1 MVFKIEEH
9 KQDNITYHQ
18 QTTKHSKINQHS
30 DPTNVGI
37 QNIYSSISRKNYE
50 QKIEKINIQRAFRQA
65 PRTNLVEVAME
76 NSERAVEDTEM
87 EKMLRQLVKQ
97 QSAPTVDIEEID
109 GNFLQYINFRL
120 MFWEVVEKKI
130 ANPQGRLTRLIK
142 LTTEEVKELVEPF
155 IHDNPKYGY
164 KSAMTLLE
172 SQYGNPFQLL
182 ACYRNEKKRMT

>member
-1 MVFKIEEH
+1 MKKARGRVKIYEQENQDQEMVFKIEEH
-9 KQDNITYHQ
+9 KQDSITYHQ

-30 DPTNVGI
+30 GPTNVGI

-87 EKMLRQLVKQ
+87 EMLRQLVKQ

-120 MFWEVVEKKI
+120 MF
-130 ANPQGRLTRLIK
+130 
-142 LTTEEVKELVEPF
+142 
-155 IHDNPKYGY
+155 
-164 KSAMTLLE
+164 
-172 SQYGNPFQLL
+172 
-182 ACYRNEKKRMT
+182 